1 MLFRSRLHR
10 AQPGVAV
17 RLREGPVR
25 DLLDSLMAGDLD
37 CVFGALAPEVFGADA
52 IGELVSEV
60 IREDR
65 VSVVA
70 SSSHR
75 LARAR
80 RLQWKDLLE
89 ESWVLQPRDSLVRRA
104 FMSAYFDQG
113 LTPPSAAVETLSP
126 ITMAALIGL
135 DASLLG
141 AMRSENVPLQHARGL
156 LGVLPVTP
164 VAMLPPLAVFSRKS
178 RAGRSPV
185 LERFVQALHHTAAA
199 KQPRLRR

>member
-1 MLFRSRLHR
+1 
-10 AQPGVAV
+10 
-17 RLREGPVR
+17 
-25 DLLDSLMAGDLD
+25 MAGDLD

-80 RLQWKDLLE
+80 RLHWKDLLE

-104 FMSAYFDQG
+104 SSTVSVPGARVEQG
-113 LTPPSAAVETLSP
+113 CGGSWWRERD
-126 ITMAALIGL
+126 G
-135 DASLLG
+135 
-141 AMRSENVPLQHARGL
+141 Q
-156 LGVLPVTP
+156 LP
-164 VAMLPPLAVFSRKS
+164 FR
-178 RAGRSPV
+178 
-185 LERFVQALHHTAAA
+185 
-199 KQPRLRR
+199 